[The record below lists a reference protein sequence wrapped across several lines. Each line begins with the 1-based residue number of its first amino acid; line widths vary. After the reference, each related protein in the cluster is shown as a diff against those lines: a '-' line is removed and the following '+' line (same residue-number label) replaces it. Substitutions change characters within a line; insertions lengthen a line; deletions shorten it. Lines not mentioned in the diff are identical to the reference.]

1 MYHLCPWLI
10 SQSHFS
16 SILAMISA
24 CQAES
29 FTYIIQP
36 MHMLG
41 QILSLSNFQ
50 NGRMGKYKYFLN
62 RVVKNLVYHRMPRIY
77 LFKIK
82 SHHIFFPNWWSVN
95 IAKIWKLNFLHT
107 NQYWAKLAK
116 ILQKCFEY
124 FCNIDRPSFWR
135 KIWCFFKFKRIY
147 VWHFYGTRGFALLQF
162 FQEIST
168 RLDWYILARIS
179 LTYVSTSRYVRTA
192 TDVRMYRY
200 VRTATYVRT

>member
-95 IAKIWKLNFLHT
+95 FAKIRKLNFLHT

-135 KIWCFFKFKRIY
+135 KIWCFLNLNEY
-147 VWHFYGTRGFALLQF
+147 MYD
-162 FQEIST
+162 ISM
-168 RLDWYILARIS
+168 
-179 LTYVSTSRYVRTA
+179 VHESRYSRDCKNGCRLSSRT
-192 TDVRMYRY
+192 RY
-200 VRTATYVRT
+200 CLVHVTEEDRVESLQ